1 MNIFVEFNVPF
12 IGLVVVGVVD
22 VVVVVVVLGFVV
34 DVIVAAV
41 TGDKLLVIDGIL
53 FDVVSS
59 DFVVIGEGIIVEDST
74 VTVVVEV
81 VSGPNGG
88 LIDGNVDR
96 KVVSAFG
103 G

>member
-1 MNIFVEFNVPF
+1 MFVEFNVPF
-12 IGLVVVGVVD
+12 IGLVVVWVVD
-22 VVVVVVVLGFVV
+22 VVVVVLGFVV

-53 FDVVSS
+53 FDVVSA
-59 DFVVIGEGIIVEDST
+59 DFVVIGEGIIVVDST
-74 VTVVVEV
+74 VTVAVAV
-81 VSGPNGG
+81 VSGPFGG
-88 LIDGNVDR
+88 LVDGNVDR

>member
-1 MNIFVEFNVPF
+1 MNTFVEFNVPF

-22 VVVVVVVLGFVV
+22 VVVVVVLCFVV

-41 TGDKLLVIDGIL
+41 TGDTLLVIDGIL
-53 FDVVSS
+53 FDVVSA

-74 VTVVVEV
+74 VTVAVEV
-81 VSGPNGG
+81 VSGPVGG

>member
-22 VVVVVVVLGFVV
+22 VVVVVVLGFVV

-53 FDVVSS
+53 FDVVSA
-59 DFVVIGEGIIVEDST
+59 DFVVIGEGIIVVDST
-74 VTVVVEV
+74 VTVAVEV
-81 VSGPNGG
+81 VSCPFGG

>member
-12 IGLVVVGVVD
+12 IGLVVIGVVD
-22 VVVVVVVLGFVV
+22 VVVVVVLGFVV

-53 FDVVSS
+53 FDVVSA

-74 VTVVVEV
+74 VTVAVEV
-81 VSGPNGG
+81 VSGPVGV

-96 KVVSAFG
+96 NVVSAFG

>member
-1 MNIFVEFNVPF
+1 MIIFVEFNVPF

-22 VVVVVVVLGFVV
+22 VVVVVVVLGFGV
-34 DVIVAAV
+34 DVTVAAV

-53 FDVVSS
+53 FDVVSA
-59 DFVVIGEGIIVEDST
+59 DFVVIGEGIIVVDST
-74 VTVVVEV
+74 LTVEVAV
-81 VSGPNGG
+81 VSGPFGG

>member
-1 MNIFVEFNVPF
+1 MFVEFSVPF
-12 IGLVVVGVVD
+12 VGVVVVGVVD
-22 VVVVVVVLGFVV
+22 VVVVVVLCLVV
-34 DVIVAAV
+34 DVIVAVV

-81 VSGPNGG
+81 VSGPDGG
-88 LIDGNVDR
+88 IIEGNVGR
-96 KVVSAFG
+96 KVVAAFG

>member
-22 VVVVVVVLGFVV
+22 VVVVVVLCFVV

-53 FDVVSS
+53 FDVVSA

-74 VTVVVEV
+74 VTVAVEV
-81 VSGPNGG
+81 VSGPVGG

-96 KVVSAFG
+96 NVVSAFG

>member
-22 VVVVVVVLGFVV
+22 VVVVVLCFVV
-34 DVIVAAV
+34 EVIVAAV

-53 FDVVSS
+53 FDVVSA
-59 DFVVIGEGIIVEDST
+59 DFVVIGEGIIVVDST

-81 VSGPNGG
+81 VSGPFGG

>member
-1 MNIFVEFNVPF
+1 M
-12 IGLVVVGVVD
+12 VD
-22 VVVVVVVLGFVV
+22 VVVVVLGFVV

-53 FDVVSS
+53 FDVVSA
-59 DFVVIGEGIIVEDST
+59 DFVVIGEGIIVVDST

-81 VSGPNGG
+81 VSGPFGG